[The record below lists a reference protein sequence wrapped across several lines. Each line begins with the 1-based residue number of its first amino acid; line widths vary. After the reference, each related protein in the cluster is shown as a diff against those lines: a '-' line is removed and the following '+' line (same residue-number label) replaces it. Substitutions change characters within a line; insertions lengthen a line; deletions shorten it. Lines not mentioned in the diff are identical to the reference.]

1 MRVRTLAAALATT
14 VLATLVVQ
22 DVSAQTVRFG
32 GTVTDTW
39 GNPLEGVAVEAKR
52 QDGGGSTQSAVTDDD
67 GEFQMIGLRSTT
79 YEFTYRLDGYV
90 GTRQIREIRSQV
102 SLGGARR
109 RPAPSELEARGTG
122 QYLRNEADFAAEGG
136 TPSLTLKPDG
146 MFEFVDAEG
155 EGEGSYSIQELSAI
169 LIVRDY
175 DGPDD
180 KYTISEPVVVTALTN
195 QFLSFAWG
203 ETTLNKQ

>member
-1 MRVRTLAAALATT
+1 MRFRTLAAALATT

-39 GNPLEGVAVEAKR
+39 GNPLEGVAVEATR
-52 QDGGGSTQSAVTDDD
+52 QDGGGSTRSAVTDDD
-67 GEFQMIGLRSTT
+67 GEFQMIGLQSTT

-109 RPAPSELEARGTG
+109 RPAPIELEARGTG

-146 MFEFVDAEG
+146 TFEFEDAEG
-155 EGEGSYSIQELSAI
+155 EGEGSYSIQEQSAI

-180 KYTISEPVVVTALTN
+180 KYTISVPVVVTAPTS